1 MYIVLEIQKSG
12 DAMAHIVTQHETLQ
26 EAESK
31 FHQVL
36 AAAAVSSVGKHSA
49 VLIEENGALL
59 RTECYEHEGATE

>member
-1 MYIVLEIQKSG
+1 MYIVLEIQKNG
-12 DAMAHIVTQHETLQ
+12 DAMAHLVSQHDTLQ

-36 AAAAVSSVGKHSA
+36 AAAAVSSVDKHSA

-59 RTECYEHEGATE
+59 RTECYEHREATD